1 MSVILW
7 RSSFRYF
14 ARRPWEVALAVLGV
28 SLGVAVVVSI
38 DLANQSARRSFAL
51 STDSVVG
58 KATHA
63 IVGGPGGLPEEVY
76 RALRVDAGI
85 RAITPV
91 VEGYGYLHS
100 AHREGDSGTPS
111 RPFRLLG
118 IDPFSEASFRPYL
131 GVRADSDI
139 GALITRPGT
148 VLISSGSAADL
159 GVNPGDRL
167 ELNVGGI
174 RSPVQLVGVLEPSD
188 GTSREALA
196 GLLVSDIATAQELLG
211 VPGRLSRIDLVLP
224 DGEDTGIVLEQLR
237 SFLPPGVEIEGAS
250 ARSESVSQLTRAF
263 EVNLTALSLLALL
276 VGTFLIY
283 NTVTFSVVKR
293 RPMIGTL
300 RALGVSRGGIF
311 ALVLGEAALIGL
323 VSSVLGILLGIVL
336 GLGLLNLV
344 TQTIN
349 DLYYAATVR
358 ELAIPASVLIKGGL
372 LGMLATSG
380 AAILPALEAS
390 SVSPR
395 AAMTRS
401 NIEARLNRVI
411 PRAALAG
418 AVSLAVGAG
427 LLTAS
432 TQSLLVTFMGMFA
445 AFLGFAMFV
454 PQVTLLV
461 LKALA
466 GLPGGALGTIG
477 SMAIRNTSATLSRT
491 AIAITALTVAV
502 SITIGI
508 GTMVQSFRGT
518 VERWLETS
526 LVADIYLS
534 APSVDSSSQGAG
546 IDPEVLNRLLNAGG
560 IIGATNFRTARVE
573 SREGTIQLVALGTDF
588 DTFNRPKRFRA
599 GDPAEIWTGF
609 QEGATVI
616 VSEPLAFHYNL
627 DIGSLLELRT
637 GQGMR
642 DFRVAGIY
650 IDYSSGQGVVMV
662 SRPAYLR
669 FWDDQGVSSL
679 GLYVAPGEDVNA
691 VIGQLHQIAGE
702 DQELQIR
709 SNRDLRSNSLEI
721 FDRSFTITAIM
732 RVLAMMV
739 AFVGILS
746 ALMALQLE
754 RSREMGTLRAIGFTN
769 WQVWRLITAQTG
781 LIGLISGL
789 ISVPMGLALAAALVF
804 VVNRRSFG
812 WSMDLQL
819 FPMVL
824 LEAVALALAASL
836 LAGVYPAIKMSTCP
850 PAEALREE

>member
-1 MSVILW
+1 
-7 RSSFRYF
+7 
-14 ARRPWEVALAVLGV
+14 
-28 SLGVAVVVSI
+28 
-38 DLANQSARRSFAL
+38 
-51 STDSVVG
+51 
-58 KATHA
+58 
-63 IVGGPGGLPEEVY
+63 
-76 RALRVDAGI
+76 
-85 RAITPV
+85 
-91 VEGYGYLHS
+91 
-100 AHREGDSGTPS
+100 
-111 RPFRLLG
+111 
-118 IDPFSEASFRPYL
+118 
-131 GVRADSDI
+131 
-139 GALITRPGT
+139 
-148 VLISSGSAADL
+148 
-159 GVNPGDRL
+159 
-167 ELNVGGI
+167 
-174 RSPVQLVGVLEPSD
+174 
-188 GTSREALA
+188 LA

-224 DGEDTGIVLEQLR
+224 DGEGAGIVLEQLR
-237 SFLPPGVEIEGAS
+237 SVLPPGVDIERAS

-349 DLYYAATVR
+349 DLYYTATVR
-358 ELAIPASVLIKGGL
+358 QLAIPASVLIKGGI

-380 AAILPALEAS
+380 AAIVPALEAA

-395 AAMTRS
+395 MAMTRS

-411 PRAALAG
+411 PRSALAG
-418 AVSLAVGAG
+418 AVSLSVGAG
-427 LLTAS
+427 LLMAS

-445 AFLGFAMFV
+445 AFLGFAMFI

-461 LKALA
+461 LQALA
-466 GLPGGALGTIG
+466 RLPGGALGIIG
-477 SMAIRNTSATLSRT
+477 SLAIRNTSATLSRT

-534 APSVDSSSQGAG
+534 APSINSSSQEPG
-546 IDPEVLNRLLNAGG
+546 IDPEVLNRLLNAEG
-560 IIGATNFRTARVE
+560 IISATNFRTARVE
-573 SREGTIQLVALGTDF
+573 SSQGLLQIVALGTDF
-588 DTFNRPKRFRA
+588 DTFNRPKRFKV
-599 GDPAEIWTGF
+599 GDPSEIWTGF

-616 VSEPLAFHYNL
+616 ISEPLAFHYNL
-627 DIGSLLELRT
+627 EIGSILELRT
-637 GQGMR
+637 DQGMR

-650 IDYSSGQGVVMV
+650 IDYSSGQGAAMV
-662 SRPAYLR
+662 SRRAYQR
-669 FWDDQGVSSL
+669 FWDDEGVSSL
-679 GLYVAPGEDVNA
+679 GLYLAPGEDVNA
-691 VIGQLHQIAGE
+691 VISQLHLLAGE
-702 DQELQIR
+702 DQELQIG
-709 SNRDLRSNSLEI
+709 SNRDLRNNSLEI
-721 FDRSFTITAIM
+721 FDRSFTIASIM

-789 ISVPMGLALAAALVF
+789 LSVPMGLALAAALVF

-812 WSMDLQL
+812 WSMDLEL
-819 FPMVL
+819 FPLVL
-824 LEAVALALAASL
+824 FEAIALALVASI
-836 LAGVYPAIKMSTCP
+836 LAGVYPAIKMAMCP